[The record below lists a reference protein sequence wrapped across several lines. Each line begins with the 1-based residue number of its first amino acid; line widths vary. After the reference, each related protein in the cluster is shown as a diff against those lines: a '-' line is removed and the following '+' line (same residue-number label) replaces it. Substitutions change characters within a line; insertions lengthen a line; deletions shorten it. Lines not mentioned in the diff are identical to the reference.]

1 MKLIHFRSVHDP
13 TGNLTIPEIPF
24 EVRNVFFLH
33 DIPEGAQRGG
43 HAHRELQ
50 EVVIAVSGAFDVEA
64 TDEHGPH
71 WFTLNRATE
80 GLYLNPQVWRRL
92 TNFSGNAVALVL
104 ASTPYD
110 PADYIHDYEAFLASL
125 PALAEDWFSKRR
137 FQEVEAWQ
145 KTR

>member
-1 MKLIHFRSVHDP
+1 MKLLRFATYPDA
-13 TGNLTIPEIPF
+13 TGTLTPF
-24 EVRNVFFLH
+24 EAPFPIRNVFTVH
-33 DIPEGAQRGG
+33 GVGRRDG

-50 EVVIAVSGAFDVEA
+50 EVVIAVSGSFDVEA
-64 TDEHGPH
+64 VDEHGPH

-80 GLYLNPQVWRRL
+80 GLYLNPEVWRRL

-110 PADYIHDYEAFLASL
+110 PDDYIHDYQAFIESL
-125 PALAEDWFSKRR
+125 PALKEDWFSKRR
-137 FQEVEAWQ
+137 FQEVEAWK

>member
-1 MKLIHFRSVHDP
+1 
-13 TGNLTIPEIPF
+13 
-24 EVRNVFFLH
+24 
-33 DIPEGAQRGG
+33 
-43 HAHRELQ
+43 
-50 EVVIAVSGAFDVEA
+50 
-64 TDEHGPH
+64 
-71 WFTLNRATE
+71 
-80 GLYLNPQVWRRL
+80 L

-125 PALAEDWFSKRR
+125 PALKEDWFSKRR